1 MFRILG
7 EVGWLEFFKIHVA
20 YLETQYLSPF
30 PTVSREVFDV
40 IGQDP
45 SVYKSNQLHAWLHV
59 DIFFLS

>member
-30 PTVSREVFDV
+30 PTVSREEFDV

-45 SVYKSNQLHAWLHV
+45 SYMLTF
-59 DIFFLS
+59 FFLS